1 MPLYLQTDT
10 NPGTA
15 VWGQGFAQNVG
26 THAELLALAFPQAGD
41 QFFDIT
47 FEKLW
52 VYTGLSWQV
61 SGETVQLVNDTGATL
76 VAGDVVIIDGTLDG
90 HVALQT
96 VQGASDTL
104 GVIAID
110 IPDTGTGTIATGG
123 KWNVAFIAA
132 QILSPNTAIQASATA
147 GRAEIDLGP
156 GLNGWF
162 CTTLSNSPGTVANE
176 LIPCIVGGTERF

>member
-10 NPGTA
+10 NPGNA

-76 VAGDVVIIDGTLDG
+76 VAGDVVIVDPTLDG
-90 HVALQT
+90 HVTLQT
-96 VQGASDTL
+96 VQDASDTL
-104 GVIAID
+104 GVVAID
-110 IPDTGTGTIATGG
+110 IPDTGTGTIATSG
-123 KWNVAFIAA
+123 KWNVAFVAG
-132 QILSPNTAIQASATA
+132 QNLTPNLPIQSSATP
-147 GRAEIDLGP
+147 GRAEIDP
-156 GLNGWF
+156 GAPLSGWF
-162 CTTLSNSPGTVANE
+162 CTTLATTNTVADE
-176 LIPCIVGGTERF
+176 LVLCIVGGTERF